1 MVLNPEQRDMKWL
14 RESMRILPL
23 ALLALL
29 LVMSA
34 KVQAGSPSELIQQ
47 SIDEVYEILRA
58 DETRAQEDPEFVIG
72 VIKDKILPNVDVDG
86 MARLVLARHWREASS
101 EQRTRFTEAFT
112 ETLLK
117 AYGVQ
122 LGDHLDKDVRVIERR
137 SRQDDRMAVVATEVV
152 MGSGQ
157 SNIQVNYRLRPVNG
171 EWKVFDVEAE
181 GLSFVGNFRTR
192 FNEEINRG
200 GLDALIERLEDGD
213 EDLIEDAVGDINA
226 ASNGQER

>member
-1 MVLNPEQRDMKWL
+1 MKWL